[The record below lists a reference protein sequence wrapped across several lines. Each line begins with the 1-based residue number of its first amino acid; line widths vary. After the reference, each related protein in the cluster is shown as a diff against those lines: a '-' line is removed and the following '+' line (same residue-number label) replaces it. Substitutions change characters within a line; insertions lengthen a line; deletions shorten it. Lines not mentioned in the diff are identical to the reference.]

1 MCVFFYALLRSMK
14 QHRLSLGAVSCFWA
28 TQGGNAFEAQVSVS
42 PYWEKATWQ
51 YLENICLKK
60 QQSGTQL
67 VTVKRHYRFY
77 RYNMP
82 IIATIKLPS
91 LIYQNNRQQSF

>member
-1 MCVFFYALLRSMK
+1 M
-14 QHRLSLGAVSCFWA
+14 HSLC
-28 TQGGNAFEAQVSVS
+28 
-42 PYWEKATWQ
+42 

-60 QQSGTQL
+60 QQSGAQL
-67 VTVKRHYRFY
+67 VTVKRRYRFY